1 MVCFKYVQGNS
12 SLTVYSQT
20 VSDTKCKKYH
30 ESIPLWTDV
39 CTWRTLQ
46 IGLLES
52 SFIWFSVVKG
62 LGFPCCRPHPLL
74 PTLLVA
80 HEISDMH

>member
-62 LGFPCCRPHPLL
+62 LGLPCCRPHPLL

-80 HEISDMH
+80 HEISDMN